1 MGELANEGQ
10 HLFEAHEPLARR
22 GRTPDGLA
30 DRLLHGFGLVIH
42 GGKVSSS
49 AARGQPVRADDF
61 AGAGV
66 QCASQHSV
74 LMTAD

>member
-30 DRLLHGFGLVIH
+30 DRLLHWFGLVIH

-49 AARGQPVRADDF
+49 AAGGQPVRAGDF
-61 AGAGV
+61 AAADLRR
-66 QCASQHSV
+66 ASRHPV
-74 LMTAD
+74 LVAAD

>member
-1 MGELANEGQ
+1 MGEHANEGQ

-22 GRTPDGLA
+22 GQTPDSLA

-42 GGKVSSS
+42 VGKVSSL
-49 AARGQPVRADDF
+49 AVRGQSVPEGDF

-66 QCASQHSV
+66 QCASLHSF
-74 LMTAD
+74 LMTTD

>member
-22 GRTPDGLA
+22 GRTPDSLA
-30 DRLLHGFGLVIH
+30 DGLLHGFGLVIH
-42 GGKVSSS
+42 DRKVSSS
-49 AARGQPVRADDF
+49 AVRGQSVPEGDL

-66 QCASQHSV
+66 
-74 LMTAD
+74 